1 MGRDLVQMG
10 EATQMV
16 TGAGADI
23 VDLNLGCPSP
33 AVVRK
38 GVGSA
43 MLKDLGLLREVVRAM
58 RERTHLPLSAKMR
71 AGFDDQMRAVDIA
84 RTLEDAGIDF
94 ITVHPRK
101 RSDFYRG
108 RADWSIIT
116 AIAASVT
123 VPVVANGDIWTTTDA
138 ARVAEETRCAALMLG
153 RRMLRNPWL
162 ASDLASLARG
172 EELPKRTTLDLLQ
185 AFQSLTAVLTETVPP
200 HALTGVLKEHLRYL
214 LELDPGALGY
224 ARVLFRETET
234 IRLAQ
239 GLEAALSH
247 ARPLRLGAVR
257 GGGLF
262 EQRNELEGPA
272 LPTAHGGCSSAAPT

>member
-1 MGRDLVQMG
+1 MG